1 MEDTDDFPFTET
13 TSGMASP
20 AHSDASHESNK
31 FVGEPVGGHD
41 ESSNEALI
49 VDCDSPSDH
58 DAPGKLCYYWNIAR
72 IVSEIDFDRNYGI
85 SLVVRSNCYTCY
97 MFGSVSKFIC

>member
-1 MEDTDDFPFTET
+1 MQASQESSKKIKLEDIDFPFTES

-20 AHSDASHESNK
+20 VHSDVSHDSNK
-31 FVGEPVGGHD
+31 FVGEPIGGHD

-58 DAPGKLCYYWNIAR
+58 DAPGKL
-72 IVSEIDFDRNYGI
+72 
-85 SLVVRSNCYTCY
+85 VVFVFWEN
-97 MFGSVSKFIC
+97 F

>member
-1 MEDTDDFPFTET
+1 MDDTDDFPFTES

-20 AHSDASHESNK
+20 AHSDASHESIK
-31 FVGEPVGGHD
+31 YVAEPAGGHD

-58 DAPGKLCYYWNIAR
+58 DAPGKLDYNLNIAQV
-72 IVSEIDFDRNYGI
+72 VSE
-85 SLVVRSNCYTCY
+85 
-97 MFGSVSKFIC
+97 